1 MQPKHF
7 SRARLKGKWLT
18 KNFKKQIIVMLHNI
32 FIKWKYMCNVV
43 RIVKQAPRSVRGSDA
58 RNFAETKERKAQEKG
73 NHGPAWEPSV
83 GKTPNDSFTD
93 WKHVSFPWLVSC
105 TTLFW
110 MRNSQTRPRNH
121 QWEETRSMK
130 RKPRQVGTTPTGVGP
145 FNISRVYGLL
155 HSKSCFCLSYN
166 WSVILI
172 LCYNKTRTEGEKQN
186 DIWKAT
192 KFILLK
198 YVTILPNK

>member
-1 MQPKHF
+1 MCRFNAIKRRQRCNQNIS

-43 RIVKQAPRSVRGSDA
+43 RIVKQAPRSWSEEAMLEFRWGQ
-58 RNFAETKERKAQEKG
+58 RKEKSPGKG
-73 NHGPAWEPSV
+73 KPWPGMRTFG
-83 GKTPNDSFTD
+83 GKTHLTHSFHWLETR
-93 WKHVSFPWLVSC
+93 FFLWLVSC

-110 MRNSQTRPRNH
+110 MRNSQTRPSNH

-145 FNISRVYGLL
+145 LSHLQGL
-155 HSKSCFCLSYN
+155 
-166 WSVILI
+166 W
-172 LCYNKTRTEGEKQN
+172 
-186 DIWKAT
+186 AAA
-192 KFILLK
+192 
-198 YVTILPNK
+198 